1 MAFRPGTGFRVSS
14 SCVGG
19 EPTVDRTWRNVI
31 LMWVTGVLAAAQLA
45 KLSAVAPL
53 LRSQFGM
60 DLPEVGWLV
69 SLLEA
74 GGALFG
80 FVTGLALPW
89 VGGRRSLLTGLMLLC
104 VASAM
109 EAFVTDAPSFF
120 IARGVEAF
128 GYLLVVVAAPTMIVG
143 FVADTATRSKAL
155 ALWSTFVPVGVAL
168 GNGITGLTIPVFG
181 LRLVLLLWAAAI
193 MVILIAVTRFN
204 DPQVRRRSVAWPP
217 VAVWLLTAGFGC
229 YTLFLCALTALLPS
243 FLVVRY
249 GASLSI
255 SSLIAG
261 GISLAALPGT
271 VIAITV
277 MRRREAPSG
286 HVLLVPGA
294 ALLAAA
300 LLAPF
305 IYRMGG
311 LASTGSMAALM
322 VILSGISRTV
332 LFTRVPLLS
341 GASEAGDGR
350 IAAANGLLTQFGA
363 AGALL
368 GPPLGAM
375 AVVRFGWSGLGV
387 FISMTMLTLLALL
400 VAAEHSGARQL
411 GRQRR

>member
-1 MAFRPGTGFRVSS
+1 MVFRPGTGFRVGS
-14 SCVGG
+14 SCIAVK
-19 EPTVDRTWRNVI
+19 PAADSTWRNVI

-45 KLSAVAPL
+45 KLSALAPL

-74 GGALFG
+74 GGAMFG

-89 VGGRRSLLTGLMLLC
+89 VGSRRSLLTGLVLLG
-104 VASAM
+104 VASTM

-120 IARGVEAF
+120 VARGVEAF

-143 FVADTATRSKAL
+143 VVADTATRSKAL

-168 GNGITGLTIPVFG
+168 GNGITGMTIPVFG
-181 LRLVLLLWAAAI
+181 LRPVLFLWAVAI

-217 VAVWLLTAGFGC
+217 MAIWLLTAAFGC

-243 FLVVRY
+243 FLVERY
-249 GASLSI
+249 AASLSM

-277 MRRREAPSG
+277 MGRREASLG

-300 LLAPF
+300 VLAPF

-311 LASTGSMAALM
+311 LASTGSMAALT
-322 VILSGISRTV
+322 VILSGISRTF
-332 LFTRVPLLS
+332 LFTRMPLLS

-350 IAAANGLLTQFGA
+350 GPVRMERPGYAHQHSDADA
-363 AGALL
+363 AGA
-368 GPPLGAM
+368 
-375 AVVRFGWSGLGV
+375 SCC
-387 FISMTMLTLLALL
+387 
-400 VAAEHSGARQL
+400 
-411 GRQRR
+411 RRA